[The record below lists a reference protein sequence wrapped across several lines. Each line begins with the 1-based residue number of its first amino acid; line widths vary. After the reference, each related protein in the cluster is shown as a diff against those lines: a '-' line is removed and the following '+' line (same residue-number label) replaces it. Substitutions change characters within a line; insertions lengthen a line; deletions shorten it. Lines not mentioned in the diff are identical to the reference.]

1 MAGTAEDLP
10 VTQTQDPRNR
20 RWENTHQRIYEVALK
35 LFEEQGF
42 EQVSV
47 TQIAS
52 AAGVTG
58 PTFYAHYPSKEHI
71 VMQLPTAEEMQLLI
85 ATQPPDRP
93 LAERLRN
100 AAPMWFASWS
110 PEYRE
115 ALLTRWRIIAT
126 TPSLRT
132 RAADFERQTA
142 GLVAQA
148 TSGPGSTLSAADQIV
163 INAHLAAFTMGM
175 LEWAESDGTEDLAK
189 VVDAAFAAV
198 QGMGATRS

>member
-1 MAGTAEDLP
+1 MAGTAEDPP
-10 VTQTQDPRNR
+10 VTETQDPRNR

-35 LFEEQGF
+35 LFEDQGF

-47 TQIAS
+47 GQIAS

-71 VMQLPTAEEMQLLI
+71 VMQLPTAQEMQLLI
-85 ATQPPDRP
+85 ATQPADQP
-93 LAERLRN
+93 LAQRLRN
-100 AAPMWFASWS
+100 AAPMWFALWS

-148 TSGPGSTLSAADQIV
+148 TSEPGSTLSAADQIV
-163 INAHLAAFTMGM
+163 INAHLAAFTTAM
-175 LEWAESDGTEDLAK
+175 LDWAESNGTKDLAT

-198 QGMGATRS
+198 QGMGATGN